1 MNPTIASITARGL
14 FGRKRVFILIP
25 LPLLLIGIALLSR
38 GAVALPSEWGEP
50 VILGLG
56 FSATLP
62 IIALIVGTGVLGSE
76 IDDGTVTHILSK
88 PIPRSEI
95 VFTKLLVSIGITA
108 AVAGIPLFV
117 VGLIAGSAAVAFA
130 LFVAAVVG
138 SIAYSALFM
147 ALSLMTRR
155 PVLVGL
161 VYVVLWE
168 GVLGN
173 VLSGTQQLSIA
184 QYVRSIADW
193 LAPSDLLSGSV
204 SVTVSIVMAVIFAV
218 GSTALAV
225 QRLRS
230 FSVAGETG

>member
-25 LPLLLIGIALLSR
+25 LPLILIGIALLSR
-38 GAVALPSEWGEP
+38 ATGAAPGDWGPP

-62 IIALIVGTGVLGSE
+62 VIALIVGTGVLGSE

-95 VFTKLLVSIGITA
+95 VFTKLLVAVGITA
-108 AVAGIPLFV
+108 AVAGLPLFV

-130 LFVAAVVG
+130 LLVAAVVG
-138 SIAYSALFM
+138 AIAYSALFV
-147 ALSLMTRR
+147 ALSLVTRR

-173 VLSGTQQLSIA
+173 LLSGTQQLSIA
-184 QYVRSIADW
+184 QYVQSIADW
-193 LAPSDLLSGSV
+193 LAPSDLLSGTV
-204 SVTVSIVMAVIFAV
+204 SVPVSIVMAAVFAV
-218 GSTALAV
+218 GSTILAV

>member
-14 FGRKRVFILIP
+14 FGRKRAFILIP
-25 LPLLLIGIALLSR
+25 LPLILIGIAILSR
-38 GAVALPSEWGEP
+38 AVGAQPADWGPP

-62 IIALIVGTGVLGSE
+62 VIALIVGTGVLGSE

-95 VFTKLLVSIGITA
+95 ILTKLLVAIGITA
-108 AVAGIPLFV
+108 AVAGVPLFV

-130 LFVAAVVG
+130 LLVG
-138 SIAYSALFM
+138 AMVGAIAYCALFV
-147 ALSLMTRR
+147 ALSLVTRR

-184 QYVRSIADW
+184 QYVQSIADW
-193 LAPSDLLSGSV
+193 LAPSDLLAGTV
-204 SVTVSIVMAVIFAV
+204 SVPVSIIMAVIFAV
-218 GSTALAV
+218 GSTMLAI